1 MGLAGGRHADDRRTF
16 VPPVVLRRQVGLPRQ
31 DGVAKLGR
39 ALKGDNDLCIHL
51 HACAPL

>member
-1 MGLAGGRHADDRRTF
+1 MGLAGGRQADDRHKF
-16 VPPVVLRRQVGLPRQ
+16 VSPVDLRRQVGLPRHE
-31 DGVAKLGR
+31 GVAKLCR